1 MAKSQCGN
9 RNNGAKIVTVAP
21 DWLIPVEE
29 ITDVINPS
37 YKNAWIDENNQLWV
51 LSYDRQE
58 FINVTSG
65 SGEDKPTLII
75 NKDGYITVENSGTY
89 EVTVNLNEEQI
100 KNLIKTPI
108 SSDHSITIID
118 TGDNYDFKS
127 NVRQTYPQITSNGSI
142 DIDGSGTQNVVI
154 DVSYNDLFP
163 RIQTDDGSIEITQ
176 DDEEIKLKAQFVNPI
191 DVISENESI
200 AKFDSRIEGGANLLD
215 IGVNYD
221 EVWSQVT
228 TDNTITKTVTG
239 SELNLKANIP
249 AQQPQTVV
257 QQGNGVLVNDDGNN
271 KYTVSA
277 DYTEIWSRVKSTDG
291 SISTS
296 VDSGGDIDLSVVL
309 EQKPLTSTDAS
320 INITEQA
327 DAINLATDINFI
339 AGKVISDDGIVVPG
353 IAGDGFLHFEIN
365 TDRLATKLLQ
375 DNNFVQGIIDII
387 NDNVDITSSD
397 NSIEVKKINE

>member
-1 MAKSQCGN
+1 MARKMTAIEMSAYSCE
-9 RNNGAKIVTVAP
+9 KYE
-21 DWLIPVEE
+21 WLIPVNSTTE
-29 ITDVINPS
+29 ITQPN
-37 YKNAWIDENNQLWV
+37 YKNAWITPDNKVWV
-51 LSYDRQE
+51 LSHDGTQL
-58 FINVTSG
+58 IDITSG
-65 SGEDKPTLII
+65 SGESKPTLII
-75 NKDGYITVENSGTY
+75 NTDGYITVEDSGTY
-89 EVTVNLNEEQI
+89 EVKVNLNEEQI

-108 SSDHSITIID
+108 SSDNSITIID
-118 TGDNYDFKS
+118 TGDNYNFKS
-127 NVRQTYPQITSNGSI
+127 NVRQTYPQIKSNGSI
-142 DIDGSGTQNVVI
+142 DIDGSGTQNVVM
-154 DVSYNDLFP
+154 DVSYEDVFS
-163 RIQTDDGSIEITQ
+163 RIDTDDGSIEITQ
-176 DDEEIKLKAQFVNPI
+176 DNEEIKLKAQFVNPI

-257 QQGNGVLVNDDGNN
+257 EQGNGVLVNDDGNN
-271 KYTVSA
+271 KYTVGA
-277 DYTEIWSRVKSTDG
+277 DYTEIWSHVKSTDG

-320 INITEQA
+320 INITEQT

-339 AGKVISDDGIVVPG
+339 AGKVISDDGIVVQG

-375 DNNFVQGIIDII
+375 DNNFVQGIIDLI
-387 NDNVDITSSD
+387 NNNVNITSSD
-397 NSIEVKKINE
+397 NSIEVTKINE

>member
-37 YKNAWIDENNQLWV
+37 YKNAWIDENNQVWV

-75 NKDGYITVENSGTY
+75 NEDGYITVEDSGTY

-108 SSDHSITIID
+108 SSDNSITIID

-127 NVRQTYPQITSNGSI
+127 AVRQTYPQIASNGSL
-142 DIDGSGTQNVVI
+142 DITGSGTQNVVI
-154 DVSYNDLFP
+154 DVSYNDLFS

-176 DDEEIKLKAQFVNPI
+176 DDDEVKLKAKFVNPI

-221 EVWSQVT
+221 EVWSQIT

-239 SELNLKANIP
+239 SECNLKANIP

-257 QQGNGVLVNDDGNN
+257 GQGNGVLVSDDGNN

-320 INITEQA
+320 INITEQT

-339 AGKVISDDGIVVPG
+339 AGKVISDDGIVGQG

-365 TDRLATKLLQ
+365 VDRLAIKLLQ
-375 DNNFVQGIIDII
+375 DNNFVQGVIDLI
-387 NDNVDITSSD
+387 NANVDITSSD
-397 NSIEVKKINE
+397 NSIEVTKINE